1 MRIRFDLVTVTTHSL
16 EACREDVEDGE
27 NILCVLVL
35 GAVCNS
41 LENHEL
47 ATVLF
52 NEQRDELCS
61 KSRKTL
67 SVGNHKRELFS
78 AV

>member
-1 MRIRFDLVTVTTHSL
+1 MRIRFDLVTVTTRSL
-16 EACREDVEDGE
+16 EACREDVEDGVK
-27 NILCVLVL
+27 ILCKFLL
-35 GAVCNS
+35 RAVYNS
-41 LENHEL
+41 VENHEL

-52 NEQRDELCS
+52 NESLDEFCP
-61 KSRKTL
+61 KSRKTV

>member
-1 MRIRFDLVTVTTHSL
+1 MRIRFDLVTVTTPSL

-27 NILCVLVL
+27 NILCVLGL

-41 LENHEL
+41 LENHEF

-52 NEQRDELCS
+52 DEQRDE
-61 KSRKTL
+61 
-67 SVGNHKRELFS
+67 F
-78 AV
+78 

>member
-1 MRIRFDLVTVTTHSL
+1 MRIRLDLVTVTTQSL
-16 EACREDVEDGE
+16 ETRREDVEDGE
-27 NILCVLVL
+27 NILRKSPR
-35 GAVCNS
+35 GAVCN
-41 LENHEL
+41 LVENHEF

-52 NEQRDELCS
+52 NEQSDEFCS
-61 KSRKTL
+61 NSRKTV

>member
-1 MRIRFDLVTVTTHSL
+1 MRIRLDLVTVTTHSL
-16 EACREDVEDGE
+16 EACREDVEDGVK
-27 NILCVLVL
+27 ILCELVL

-41 LENHEL
+41 LENHEF

-52 NEQRDELCS
+52 NESLDEFCS

-67 SVGNHKRELFS
+67 SVGNHNCELFS